1 MLLSLHILQLLMQN
15 RQILSTV
22 LTDMKKYL
30 DMSMDAGQ
38 KHAICIQA
46 FGQQLYAIAQ
56 QVKWSRPGIFEPHIL
71 RLGDF
76 NGLSTFIFVLGKLWA
91 DGGLRD
97 MLVDSGVYAGN
108 TVEQMLKGKQFSRAV
123 MGSITCSGTACL
135 ISILISVKYSHDQ
148 EMCFEAV

>member
-1 MLLSLHILQLLMQN
+1 LHILQLLMQN

-91 DGGLRD
+91 DGGLHD
-97 MLVDSGVYAGN
+97 LLVDSDFN
-108 TVEQMLKGKQFSRAV
+108 TVEQMLKGKQFNRV
-123 MGSITCSGTACL
+123 VRGSMTCSGTDCL